1 MTKVEKVKKL
11 AKQTF
16 CILFVLLYNLL
27 ICGSFSV
34 SSASVSDTITYRI
47 DYVQEPENAMMKI
60 QLTFQG
66 EKGSQNSYELDAY
79 KVIYEFGT
87 NKLLDVQYETVLL
100 EEPFQSSQQH
110 SLPLFV
116 DLSEIDEKMVKTKVI
131 LLDQNNELKPITVT
145 PGGTNEWF
153 TFINAPDYYYE
164 EQQKVTEKIYNLYEQ
179 KSEHEFLVFGVMSD
193 SHIGIGIPEEKLLK
207 ESLAHGIFALNTVG
221 LEIGS
226 DFVVHLGD
234 TTWKNNIDSYDSYAG
249 SVYTTDAFQMVANYY
264 NNSMYLIGNHDQTN
278 DHTKQWSAIGK
289 YNQFEE
295 TGLNPKRSYG
305 YTDFSDK
312 KVRVITLN
320 TCDYLNGTGSYGLS
334 YEQRDFFMKALDLS
348 QKEDVAEWK
357 ILILSHIPL
366 DFYYKSTQWTDYD
379 VTKDVIGILK
389 AYEEGGSYTIQVNPP
404 WKTIHDDTIS
414 QKTLTYNYAGKNQ
427 AKIIGNIHG
436 HLHNDCYGTLAYTD
450 MEGERF
456 TTDIV
461 RVSTPNT
468 AFYGAKA
475 TAYPNNG
482 DYVAKEI
489 KKVANTAKDTSV
501 TFYMI
506 DLTDGVIYSFAYGAG
521 NDRVIPFEI

>member
-1 MTKVEKVKKL
+1 MIYMVKK
-11 AKQTF
+11 TF
-16 CILFVLLYNLL
+16 CILLIILYSLL
-27 ICGSFSV
+27 ICGSLLV

-47 DYVQEPENAMMKI
+47 DYVEEPEDATKKI

-79 KVIYEFGT
+79 TAIYEFGT

-100 EEPFQSSQQH
+100 EVPFQSSQQH

-131 LLDQNNELKPITVT
+131 LLDQNNKLKPIAVA
-145 PGGTNEWF
+145 PGSTNECSVF
-153 TFINAPDYYYE
+153 TKVPDYYYE
-164 EQQKVTEKIYNLYEQ
+164 EAKRVTENIYGLYEE
-179 KSEHEFLVFGVMSD
+179 KDDHEFLVFGVMSD

-207 ESLAHGIFALNTVG
+207 ESLSHGIFALNTVG
-221 LEIGS
+221 ANIGC

-278 DHTKQWSAIGK
+278 DHTRQWSAIGK
-289 YNQFEE
+289 YNQFDE

-305 YTDFSDK
+305 YTDFPDQ

-320 TCDYLNGTGSYGLS
+320 TCDYLNGTGSYSLS

-366 DFYYKSTQWTDYD
+366 DFYYKSAQSQWSDYD

-389 AYEEGGSYTIQVNPP
+389 AYEEGTSYTIKVDAL
-404 WKTIHDDTIS
+404 WKTIHNDTIS
-414 QKTLTYNYAGKNQ
+414 KKTLTYNYAGKNQ

-450 MEGERF
+450 IEGKRF
-456 TTDIV
+456 TTNIV

-482 DYVAKEI
+482 DYIATEI

-506 DLTDGVIYSFAYGAG
+506 DLTDGVIHSFAYGAG
-521 NDRVIPFEI
+521 NDRIIPYEN